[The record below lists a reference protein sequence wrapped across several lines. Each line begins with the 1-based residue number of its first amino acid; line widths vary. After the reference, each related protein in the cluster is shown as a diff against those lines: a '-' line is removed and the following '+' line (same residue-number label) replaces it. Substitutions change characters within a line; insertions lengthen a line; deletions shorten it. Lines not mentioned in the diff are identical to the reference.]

1 VRVRVRVRVRVCV
14 CVCVCVWR
22 YFGTNQ
28 VQVFV
33 AHSGDNGSS
42 KGGPTAETWLE
53 LEAEMGCLGCEY
65 RV

>member
-1 VRVRVRVRVRVCV
+1 
-14 CVCVCVWR
+14 
-22 YFGTNQ
+22 